1 MPENMTIDGGK
12 VYASF
17 ESGAGQ
23 YAHKASSK
31 VRDLRTGLLRNLVAL
46 GAGHGGLGGHAAAQA
61 RALR

>member
-1 MPENMTIDGGK
+1 MPENMTIDHGK

-23 YAHKASSK
+23 YAKHAGSP
-31 VRDLRTGLLRNLVAL
+31 VRDLRTGLLRSLVAL
-46 GAGHGGLGGHAAAQA
+46 GAGHGGVGGHAAAQA